1 MPPIPKHFHYL
12 VLGGGSGG
20 IASARRAAEFSGVSV
35 GLIEKGALGGTCVN
49 VGCVPKKLMFN
60 AAMHAEEI
68 QDTRDYGIDI
78 TVNSPF
84 DWAGIKS
91 MYFSLMGF
99 KSTVLYKK

>member
-1 MPPIPKHFHYL
+1 MPPISKHFQYL

-35 GLIEKGALGGTCVN
+35 GLIEKGSLGGTCVN

-68 QDTRDYGIDI
+68 QDARDYGLDI
-78 TVNSPF
+78 SLNSPF
-84 DWAGIKS
+84 DWSGIK
-91 MYFSLMGF
+91 G
-99 KSTVLYKK
+99 KSWTFYVIIVISITK